1 VIALLLIAGIAVVW
15 LQSKP
20 APSVPV
26 ADVTVS
32 NPTTSATTAIDVPGP
47 PVTVPAAA
55 PGQLLIN
62 AFPWG
67 QVTSV
72 TNAAGEEQLTAG
84 AADTPLVLALPPG
97 HYKVRLTNP
106 NSKRSMVLDAAVTSA
121 TLTRAE
127 TELDR
132 IDAAAY
138 VEGIGIGRQ

>member
-1 VIALLLIAGIAVVW
+1 VVE
-15 LQSKP
+15 
-20 APSVPV
+20 
-26 ADVTVS
+26 
-32 NPTTSATTAIDVPGP
+32 
-47 PVTVPAAA
+47 VPAAA

-72 TNAAGEEQLTAG
+72 TNAAGEEQLKTG
-84 AADTPLVLALPPG
+84 AADTPLVLTLPPG
-97 HYKVRLTNP
+97 NYKVRLTNP
-106 NSKRSMVLDAAVTSA
+106 NSNRSVVLDASVTSA

-138 VEGIGIGRQ
+138 VEGLGIGGQ